1 MEEIKIEYE
10 VEKSTDAEGG
20 VYFSTL
26 EEAIKYYAK
35 EIDFCVRQKKERT
48 CDDDFEIFESIQV
61 NKHTEYVDENEY
73 EVEILL
79 SQRIN

>member
-1 MEEIKIEYE
+1 MKVEYE
-10 VEKSTDAEGG
+10 VETSNDLEGG
-20 VYFSTL
+20 VYFSNL

-61 NKHTEYVDENEY
+61 NKHTEDEDKDEY

-79 SQRIN
+79 SQSIN